1 MIFFPSFERAT
12 VLLNHKKVIL
22 SVGIFDLM
30 GPKIL
35 LSHQSLKMRL
45 WYIYRVSHMDGHE
58 IRRILSTTFM
68 CDHFFLIRR
77 VKNLSYYI
85 GVSKQEKNGYTQY
98 YSITSISIQ
107 ETLYLHTQAVYTS
120 NRHQQVKEIS
130 KPYISKKT
138 TVFTML
144 LYCAPIKSTYQI
156 FFSKQ
161 YLRKLIQYHFQIA

>member
-1 MIFFPSFERAT
+1 
-12 VLLNHKKVIL
+12 
-22 SVGIFDLM
+22 M

-58 IRRILSTTFM
+58 IRRILSTFM

-107 ETLYLHTQAVYTS
+107 ETLYLHTLGSLQQQTLSGKRNIEAL
-120 NRHQQVKEIS
+120 HQQK
-130 KPYISKKT
+130 KPQ
-138 TVFTML
+138 FL
-144 LYCAPIKSTYQI
+144 QCYCIVPPSNLPG

-161 YLRKLIQYHFQIA
+161 YLRKLIQYQYQTAYGKSNCYTSLY

>member
-1 MIFFPSFERAT
+1 
-12 VLLNHKKVIL
+12 
-22 SVGIFDLM
+22 M

-58 IRRILSTTFM
+58 IRRILSTFM

-107 ETLYLHTQAVYTS
+107 ETLYLHTLGSLQQQTLSGKRNIEAL
-120 NRHQQVKEIS
+120 HQQKNHRFYNVIVLC
-130 KPYISKKT
+130 PHQI
-138 TVFTML
+138 
-144 LYCAPIKSTYQI
+144 YQI
-156 FFSKQ
+156 FFLNSILESLYSTNFKQ
-161 YLRKLIQYHFQIA
+161 HMVKIIAILHYIESNFHN

>member
-1 MIFFPSFERAT
+1 
-12 VLLNHKKVIL
+12 
-22 SVGIFDLM
+22 M

-58 IRRILSTTFM
+58 IRRILSTFM

-107 ETLYLHTQAVYTS
+107 ETLYLHTQAVYTQQQTLAGKR
-120 NRHQQVKEIS
+120 NIEALHQQKNHRFYNVIVLC
-130 KPYISKKT
+130 PHQI
-138 TVFTML
+138 
-144 LYCAPIKSTYQI
+144 YQI

-161 YLRKLIQYHFQIA
+161 YLRKLLQIRFQIAYVKKNCYTSLY

>member
-1 MIFFPSFERAT
+1 
-12 VLLNHKKVIL
+12 
-22 SVGIFDLM
+22 M

-58 IRRILSTTFM
+58 IRRILSTFM

-77 VKNLSYYI
+77 VKNLSHYMW
-85 GVSKQEKNGYTQY
+85 VSKQEKNGYTQY

-107 ETLYLHTQAVYTS
+107 ETLYLHTQAVYS
-120 NRHQQVKEIS
+120 NRHYQVKEIS

-144 LYCAPIKSTYQI
+144 LYCAPIKSI
-156 FFSKQ
+156 FKQ
-161 YLRKLIQYHFQIA
+161 HMVKKIAIPHYIESSTIDLCIF